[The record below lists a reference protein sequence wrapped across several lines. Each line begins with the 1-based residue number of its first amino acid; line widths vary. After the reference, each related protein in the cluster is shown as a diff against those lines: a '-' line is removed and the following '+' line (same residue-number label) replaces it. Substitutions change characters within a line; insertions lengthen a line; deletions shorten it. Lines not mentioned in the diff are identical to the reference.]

1 MMKGLIGRCLKNE
14 VALERV
20 QSKAE
25 QTEDELNQLRSWKIM
40 MEKKFELSERER
52 KKLEQIM
59 GEAKTA
65 LEGKETKITN
75 LKDGLRQAKEV
86 AVREYR
92 HSNALILELGD
103 SFLQGFEDALRQVN
117 KAYPNL
123 DVSNIK
129 MEDQAQTSILPIS
142 SDDTDDLFAEADGQ
156 GEGESAFA
164 QPVIDMANQPI
175 PESTTPTVIK
185 AAIPPVTEQ

>member
-1 MMKGLIGRCLKNE
+1 
-14 VALERV
+14 
-20 QSKAE
+20 
-25 QTEDELNQLRSWKIM
+25 

-142 SDDTDDLFAEADGQ
+142 SDDTDDLFAETNGQ
-156 GEGESAFA
+156 GEGESALA
-164 QPVIDMANQPI
+164 QPIIDMANQPG